1 MAEGPAS
8 ILNYKPIFMK
18 FIEANDAL
26 LDCMAAIPKSSIAD
40 MSAAQL
46 DSSCQREKIEIK
58 RILDSNQMTMTQVV
72 KDRVNILRT
81 INDIGLTYEKK
92 TVPMK

>member
-1 MAEGPAS
+1 MAESPAS
-8 ILNYKPIFMK
+8 VLNYKPIFMK
-18 FIEANDAL
+18 FFEANDAL

-58 RILDSNQMTMTQVV
+58 RILDSNQMTMTQLV

-81 INDIGLTYEKK
+81 INEIGITYEER
-92 TVPMK
+92 TVQL